1 MKNNDRRKAMKN
13 QKNRKKT
20 YILIPGA
27 FHGAWSWYK
36 VITRLE
42 KAGQNVIAPD
52 LPGTG
57 MSKASVGEAS
67 LEGWAQFICQIIDQQ
82 PEPVILVGHSRG
94 GAVISQ
100 AAEYRPDK
108 VEALVY
114 VGGTLLY
121 PGDSVIKNR
130 AQNVSPVHSRV
141 ILSDDR
147 QTAKMREDLIR
158 EQFYEDCTDEDICLA
173 RLLLHAEPIGPS
185 NTPIQL
191 TPERFGKVHKIYI
204 TTLKDK
210 GLLTEVQEKMYMTT
224 PCERVIKMNT
234 GHAPFFV
241 APDELV
247 AHLLSI

>member
-1 MKNNDRRKAMKN
+1 MKN

-42 KAGQNVIAPD
+42 KAGQSVIAQD

-57 MSKASVGEAS
+57 MSKAPVGEAS

-94 GAVISQ
+94 GVVISQ
-100 AAEYRPDK
+100 AAEYRPDQ

-130 AQNVSPVHSRV
+130 AQTRSPSTVERYSLMTGKRRKCV
-141 ILSDDR
+141 RALSGNSFIK
-147 QTAKMREDLIR
+147 TAR
-158 EQFYEDCTDEDICLA
+158 T
-173 RLLLHAEPIGPS
+173 
-185 NTPIQL
+185 
-191 TPERFGKVHKIYI
+191 KIFA
-204 TTLKDK
+204 LPACFSM
-210 GLLTEVQEKMYMTT
+210 Q
-224 PCERVIKMNT
+224 NQ
-234 GHAPFFV
+234 
-241 APDELV
+241 
-247 AHLLSI
+247 

>member
-1 MKNNDRRKAMKN
+1 MKN
-13 QKNRKKT
+13 QKNRKRT

-42 KAGQNVIAPD
+42 KAGQCVIAPD

-57 MSKASVGEAS
+57 MCKAPVSEAS
-67 LEGWAQFICQIIDQQ
+67 LEGWAEFVCQIIDRQ

-94 GAVISQ
+94 GIVISQ

-108 VEALVY
+108 VDALVY
-114 VGGTLLY
+114 VAGNLLY
-121 PGDSVIKNR
+121 PGDSLINNH
-130 AQNVSPVHSRV
+130 AQNGSPIRSYSGV

-191 TPERFGKVHKIYI
+191 TPERFGRVRKIYI
-204 TTLKDK
+204 TTKKDK
-210 GLLTEVQEKMYMTT
+210 RLLPDVQERMYTAT
-224 PCERVIKMNT
+224 PCDRIIQVNT
-234 GHAPFFV
+234 GHAPFFE

-247 AHLLSI
+247 AYLLSI